1 MLRRPSAPRCR
12 RSRSTTRRTP
22 TRPRPQWSGRSFVEG
37 APQIPLGGD
46 IAAGAAGQ
54 PCWVEGT
61 VTDTSLAMAD
71 TRLVEI
77 NVACSPGAPRSSW
90 QCPGSMPPL
99 GLTCPD
105 HRVRGL
111 ADFGLATGRERSSER
126 PRGRVAVT
134 HDLAGDPYTARS
146 LSGAPRTTL
155 PRATRACWAEPGPPV
170 RPRSTYGRRVL
181 AAMMWC
187 RCVQRDVGHLLDGG
201 GQHAGVGRGGAAD
214 PDYRHDQPRGQPG
227 PATGWRPG
235 PPAPQRPQSSGSGPS
250 RGGQSPERT

>member
-1 MLRRPSAPRCR
+1 MGQYERRFEERGVPAGRQTRGVPPEQQAREQELVEPEADNPACKVNKPRRLPS
-12 RSRSTTRRTP
+12 TR
-22 TRPRPQWSGRSFVEG
+22 
-37 APQIPLGGD
+37 
-46 IAAGAAGQ
+46 
-54 PCWVEGT
+54 
-61 VTDTSLAMAD
+61 LAMAD

-201 GQHAGVGRGGAAD
+201 GQHAGVGRGGAAQ
-214 PDYRHDQPRGQPG
+214 PDYRHDQRRGQPG
-227 PATGWRPG
+227 PATGWPPG